1 MRSLRTHRR
10 SIRAIRASVLIVVL
24 LSSVLLNVA
33 QFTGGALSGVFEL
46 AVKSTAGLT
55 SATAK
60 ATARATKAGATAA
73 KATARATKAGA
84 TAAKATAQATKAS
97 ATAAKATAQATKA
110 SATAARLTAQVSNL
124 TASKKAYEASIRRVA
139 KRLGTRVG
147 LRAGRILT
155 AGASQVAGSWVPY
168 LGTATGATFIT
179 FEAIDLCQSFTEIHE
194 LEQLAGL
201 NPTSDDFVFC
211 GYDLSGQTKPVV
223 SGINSLT
230 FNGQEFKKVWFEV
243 PEEIL
248 AHHKLWKDAGLNSE
262 QGYYIFTERSK
273 KNNIQTRTWLIDL
286 DIGFDDFYVSK
297 WACCD

>member
-73 KATARATKAGA
+73 KATA
-84 TAAKATAQATKAS
+84 QATKAS
-97 ATAAKATAQATKA
+97 ATAAKATAQAAKA

-168 LGTATGATFIT
+168 LG
-179 FEAIDLCQSFTEIHE
+179 
-194 LEQLAGL
+194 
-201 NPTSDDFVFC
+201 SD
-211 GYDLSGQTKPVV
+211 
-223 SGINSLT
+223 
-230 FNGQEFKKVWFEV
+230 
-243 PEEIL
+243 
-248 AHHKLWKDAGLNSE
+248 
-262 QGYYIFTERSK
+262 
-273 KNNIQTRTWLIDL
+273 
-286 DIGFDDFYVSK
+286 
-297 WACCD
+297 